1 MRPYHQQDSLDFI
14 KNVNE
19 LKVLMSVWM
28 GVGVL
33 ISVVGYSFISFS
45 VVGSNFRYLSVVG
58 KSQLIIKNT
67 C

>member
-1 MRPYHQQDSLDFI
+1 
-14 KNVNE
+14 
-19 LKVLMSVWM
+19 M